1 MPSPRTL
8 KPAQNRSVV
17 RKVGSGGDRRSVS
30 SRRTLGAT
38 VTVKECGGV
47 PSRTPRPPLWRGR
60 PTGQARSTGGVA
72 WPGADLLPSIAF
84 VCHSHLIP
92 DASRAPAGRA
102 WPLRGAPA
110 PHPRAAAD
118 SPPSPLV
125 LAPLVPASRS
135 VSRHRR
141 GSRRGHGVAVAPPP
155 PRLPL
160 LAQRGLR
167 APRAA
172 RRGPPGSHASLRC
185 AGGRVKTWKRRW
197 FILTDN
203 CLYYFEY
210 TTVSSRG
217 RAGRGDAVGLS
228 SALRR
233 RGGSRAHAKW
243 QN

>member
-1 MPSPRTL
+1 M
-8 KPAQNRSVV
+8 
-17 RKVGSGGDRRSVS
+17 S

-47 PSRTPRPPLWRGR
+47 PSRPPRPPLWRGR

-155 PRLPL
+155 PCLPL

-172 RRGPPGSHASLRC
+172 RRGPPGSRASLRC